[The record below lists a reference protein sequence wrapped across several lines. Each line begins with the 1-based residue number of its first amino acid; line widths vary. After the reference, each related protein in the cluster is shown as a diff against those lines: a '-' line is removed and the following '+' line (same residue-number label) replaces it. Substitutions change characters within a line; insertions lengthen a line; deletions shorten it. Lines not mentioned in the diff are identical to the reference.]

1 MARRPPRTP
10 DRPVVWSN
18 TRFALLP
25 GDDIGGWMFPSIG
38 LSWRPFG
45 VLIASEAFLGRLFAR
60 FDAAACSLGND
71 CHTHSREGTVVLG
84 LENIAPSLRL
94 SRRKS

>member
-1 MARRPPRTP
+1 
-10 DRPVVWSN
+10 
-18 TRFALLP
+18 
-25 GDDIGGWMFPSIG
+25 MFPPIG
-38 LSWRPFG
+38 LSWRRFG
-45 VLIASEAFLGRLFAR
+45 VLIAPEAFLGRLFAR
-60 FDAAACSLGND
+60 FDAAACPLGND